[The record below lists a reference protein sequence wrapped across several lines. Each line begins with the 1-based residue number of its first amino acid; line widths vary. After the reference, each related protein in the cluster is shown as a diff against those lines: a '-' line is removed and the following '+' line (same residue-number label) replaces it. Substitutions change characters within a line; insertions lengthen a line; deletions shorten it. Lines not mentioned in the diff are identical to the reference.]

1 LSAVCAQDLTNT
13 LVKPA
18 PFARRDLQLG
28 CAGGRVLSA
37 FISSLRTPD
46 LRRKILF
53 TLGVV
58 ILYRAGASIPSPG
71 VNYPNVQ
78 KCIEQVSGGGSAQ
91 IYSLINLF
99 SGGALLHLAVFA
111 LGVMPYITA
120 SIIVQLLGVVIPRF
134 EQLRKEGQAGQA
146 KLTQYTRYLTIA
158 LSILQ
163 ATSFVA
169 LAASGQ
175 LLQGCELDIINDQ
188 SIFALTV
195 MVLVLTAGAA
205 LVMWMGELV
214 TERGVGNGMSLMI
227 FSSIA
232 SRIPVEGKT
241 ILDSRGGMVFALVCL
256 AALIII
262 IGVVFVEQG
271 QRRIPVQY
279 AKRMVGRRMYGGTST
294 YLPLKVNQAGVI
306 PVIFASSLIYIP
318 HLITQLI
325 RSGSPN
331 PGNSWW
337 DRFVGNY
344 LTNPADPVYIAIYF
358 GLIIFF
364 TYFYV
369 SITFNP
375 DERADEMKKFG
386 GFIPGIRP
394 GKPTADYLR
403 YVLSRITLP
412 GSIYLGVIA
421 VLPNLF
427 LEIGNGGGVQ
437 NLPFGGTAVLIMIG
451 VGLDTVKQIE
461 SQLMQRNYEGFLK

>member
-1 LSAVCAQDLTNT
+1 
-13 LVKPA
+13 
-18 PFARRDLQLG
+18 
-28 CAGGRVLSA
+28 VLSA
-37 FISSLRTPD
+37 FISSLRTVD

-53 TLGVV
+53 TLGIV
-58 ILYRAGASIPSPG
+58 ILYRVGATVPSPG

-78 KCIEQVSGGGSAQ
+78 QCIAQVQGGDSAQ

-99 SGGALLHLAVFA
+99 SGGALLQLSVFA
-111 LGVMPYITA
+111 VGVMPYITA
-120 SIIVQLLGVVIPRF
+120 SIIVQLLTVVIPRF

-146 KLTQYTRYLTIA
+146 KMTQYTRYLAIA
-158 LSILQ
+158 LAILQ
-163 ATSFVA
+163 ATSIVA
-169 LAASGQ
+169 LAANGG
-175 LLQGCELDIINDQ
+175 LLQGCTLDIIQGQGEGLNVFTLVV
-188 SIFALTV
+188 I
-195 MVLVLTAGAA
+195 VLVMTAGAA

-214 TERGVGNGMSLMI
+214 TERGVGNGMSLLI
-227 FSSIA
+227 FAGIA
-232 SRIPVEGKT
+232 ARIPSEGKI
-241 ILDSRGGMVFALVCL
+241 ILDSRGGMVFALVCV

-325 RSGSPN
+325 QSGSSN
-331 PGNSWW
+331 PGSTGWW
-337 DRFVGNY
+337 QTFVADY
-344 LTNPADPVYIAIYF
+344 LTDPSSPVYIAIYF
-358 GLIIFF
+358 GLIVFF

-375 DERADEMKKFG
+375 DERADEMKKYG

-403 YVLSRITLP
+403 FVLSRITLP
-412 GSIYLGVIA
+412 GSIYLGIIA

-427 LEIGNGGGVQ
+427 LEIGNTGAVQ
-437 NLPFGGTAVLIMIG
+437 NLPFGGTAVLIAIG
-451 VGLDTVKQIE
+451 VALDTIKQIE

>member
-1 LSAVCAQDLTNT
+1 M
-13 LVKPA
+13 
-18 PFARRDLQLG
+18 
-28 CAGGRVLSA
+28 LSA
-37 FISSLRTPD
+37 FISSLRTAD

-53 TLGVV
+53 TLGLV

-78 KCIEQVSGGGSAQ
+78 KCIEQVSGGDSAQ

-99 SGGALLHLAVFA
+99 SGGALLQLTVFA
-111 LGVMPYITA
+111 VGVMPYITA
-120 SIIVQLLGVVIPRF
+120 SIIVQLLVVVIPRF
-134 EQLRKEGQAGQA
+134 EQLQKEGQAGQA
-146 KLTQYTRYLTIA
+146 KMTQYTRYLSIA
-158 LSILQ
+158 LAVLQ
-163 ATSFVA
+163 ATSIVA
-169 LAASGQ
+169 LAANGG
-175 LLQGCELDIINDQ
+175 LLQGCSLDIIQDT
-188 SIFALTV
+188 SVFGLIV
-195 MVLVLTAGAA
+195 IVLVMTAGAA

-214 TERGVGNGMSLMI
+214 TERGIGNGMSLLI
-227 FSSIA
+227 FAGIA
-232 SRIPVEGKT
+232 ARIPSEGQT
-241 ILDSRGGMVFALVCL
+241 ILESRGGLVFTAVV
-256 AALIII
+256 AATLLIIV
-262 IGVVFVEQG
+262 GVVFVEQG

-279 AKRMVGRRMYGGTST
+279 AKRMVGRKMYGGTST

-325 RSGSPN
+325 QSGSSN
-331 PGNSWW
+331 PGTGWW
-337 DRFVGNY
+337 DKFVADY

-421 VLPNLF
+421 VLPNVF
-427 LEIGNGGGVQ
+427 LQIGNTGSVQ

>member
-1 LSAVCAQDLTNT
+1 M
-13 LVKPA
+13 
-18 PFARRDLQLG
+18 
-28 CAGGRVLSA
+28 LSA
-37 FISSLRTPD
+37 FISSLRTAD

-58 ILYRAGASIPSPG
+58 ILYRVGATLPSPG

-78 KCIEQVSGGGSAQ
+78 KCIEQVQGGDSAQ

-99 SGGALLHLAVFA
+99 SGGALLQLSVFA
-111 LGVMPYITA
+111 VGVMPYITA
-120 SIIVQLLGVVIPRF
+120 SIIVQLLTVVIPRF
-134 EQLRKEGQAGQA
+134 EQLRKEGQSGQA
-146 KLTQYTRYLTIA
+146 KMTQYTRYLAVA
-158 LSILQ
+158 LALLQGTSI
-163 ATSFVA
+163 VA
-169 LAASGQ
+169 LAANGG
-175 LLQGCELDIINDQ
+175 LLQGCTLDIISNS
-188 SIFALTV
+188 SIFTLV
-195 MVLVLTAGAA
+195 VIVLVLTAGAS

-214 TERGVGNGMSLMI
+214 TERGIGNGMSLLI
-227 FSSIA
+227 FAGIA
-232 SRIPVEGKT
+232 ARIPSEGKT
-241 ILDSRGGMVFALVCL
+241 ILDSRGPAVFTMVCV

-262 IGVVFVEQG
+262 VGVVFVEQG

-318 HLITQLI
+318 RLITQLI
-325 RSGSPN
+325 QSGSSN
-331 PGNSWW
+331 PGTGWW
-337 DRFVGNY
+337 DKFVANY
-344 LTNPADPVYIAIYF
+344 LTNPASPVYIAIYF
-358 GLIIFF
+358 GLIVFF

-427 LEIGNGGGVQ
+427 LEIGNTGTVQ

>member
-1 LSAVCAQDLTNT
+1 M
-13 LVKPA
+13 
-18 PFARRDLQLG
+18 
-28 CAGGRVLSA
+28 LSA
-37 FISSLRTPD
+37 FISSLRTVD

-53 TLGVV
+53 TLGIV
-58 ILYRAGASIPSPG
+58 ILYRFGASLPSPG
-71 VNYPNVQ
+71 VNYKNVHQ
-78 KCIEQVSGGGSAQ
+78 CIEQVSGGSGAQ

-99 SGGALLHLAVFA
+99 SGGALLQLTVFA
-111 LGVMPYITA
+111 VGVMPYITA

-134 EQLRKEGQAGQA
+134 EELRKEGQAGQA
-146 KLTQYTRYLTIA
+146 KMTQYTRYLAIA
-158 LSILQ
+158 LAILQ
-163 ATSFVA
+163 ATSIVA
-169 LAASGQ
+169 LAANGG
-175 LLQGCELDIINDQ
+175 LLQGCTLDIIQDQ
-188 SIFALTV
+188 SIFALIII
-195 MVLVLTAGAA
+195 VLVMTAGAA

-214 TERGVGNGMSLMI
+214 TERGIGNGMSLLI
-227 FSSIA
+227 FAGIA
-232 SRIPVEGKT
+232 ARIPAEGKS
-241 ILDSRGGMVFALVCL
+241 ILDSRGGLVFTAVCVAALV
-256 AALIII
+256 IIV
-262 IGVVFVEQG
+262 GVVFVEQG

-279 AKRMVGRRMYGGTST
+279 AKRMVGRKMYGGTST

-318 HLITQLI
+318 HLVTQLI
-325 RSGSPN
+325 QSGRKTPSN
-331 PGNSWW
+331 NWW
-337 DRFVGNY
+337 DRFVANY
-344 LTNPADPVYIAIYF
+344 LTNPADPVYIGIYF
-358 GLIIFF
+358 ALIIFF

-403 YVLSRITLP
+403 YVLNRITLP

-421 VLPNLF
+421 VLPNMF
-427 LEIGNGGGVQ
+427 LQIGNSGGVQ